1 VENKN
6 QKPRDTLFQVVES
19 IKIIAKLK
27 LKKERKK
34 EVTIRAEASSVDL
47 PSY

>member
-27 LKKERKK
+27 LKKRKK
-34 EVTIRAEASSVDL
+34 KRSNNKSR
-47 PSY
+47 SQQC